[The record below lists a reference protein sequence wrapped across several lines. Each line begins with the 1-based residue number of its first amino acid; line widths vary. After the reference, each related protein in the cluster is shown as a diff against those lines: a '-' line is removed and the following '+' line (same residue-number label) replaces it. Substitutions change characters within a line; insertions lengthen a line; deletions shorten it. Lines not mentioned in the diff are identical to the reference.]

1 MQHIDAVIIGGGQA
15 GLAMSYCL
23 ARRGVAH
30 VVLERGRVAQRWRSE
45 RWDSLHLLSPN
56 WTSRLPGWSYGGDDP
71 DGFMSAAQF
80 IRYLEDYACAFRAP
94 VVQGVAV
101 HSLRRAA
108 SGYRLSTSRGD
119 WHARAVV
126 IATGHCDVPAIP
138 AYAGRLSATVHQ
150 VTPSDYRNPTRLPAG
165 GVLVVGASATGV
177 QIAEEIQRSG
187 RPVTISVGRHTR
199 LPRLYRGKDIW
210 WWLERIGVLDET
222 TATVSD
228 LRRSRREPSYQLVGS
243 ADRRTLD
250 LAALQAM
257 GVRLVGRAFDAQG
270 TRVHLKDDL
279 ADNIAS
285 AQSALERLLARMDA
299 VAGASDPPRGP
310 DATRAIRPGSA
321 PVRLDL
327 AAENIRTVVWAT
339 GYARDY
345 GWLDLPVLDASG
357 EIAHDGGVTSLPG
370 LFVLGLRFMRRRRSN
385 FIDGVGLDAR
395 ELAQFVVDHLAQR
408 RCAVA

>member
-1 MQHIDAVIIGGGQA
+1 MQHTDAVIIGGGQA

-23 ARRGVAH
+23 ARHGVAH

-80 IRYLEDYACAFRAP
+80 VHYLEDYACAFRAP
-94 VVQGVAV
+94 VVQGAAV

-119 WHARAVV
+119 WHARVVV

-138 AYAGRLSATVHQ
+138 AYAGRLSAAVHQ

-177 QIAEEIQRSG
+177 QIAEELQRSG
-187 RPVTISVGRHTR
+187 RPVTIAVGRHTR

-228 LRRSRREPSYQLVGS
+228 LRRSRREPSYQLIGS

-270 TRVHLKDDL
+270 TLMHLRDDL
-279 ADNIAS
+279 ADNVAS
-285 AQSALERLLARMDA
+285 AQAALERLLARVDA
-299 VAGASDPPRGP
+299 VAHASDPPREP
-310 DATRAIRPGSA
+310 DATCAISPGTA
-321 PVRLDL
+321 PVHLDL
-327 AAENIRTVVWAT
+327 AGREHPHRRV
-339 GYARDY
+339 GDRLCPRLRLARS
-345 GWLDLPVLDASG
+345 P
-357 EIAHDGGVTSLPG
+357 
-370 LFVLGLRFMRRRRSN
+370 RSRC
-385 FIDGVGLDAR
+385 VGRDRA
-395 ELAQFVVDHLAQR
+395 
-408 RCAVA
+408 